1 MAEWIGELLS
11 GLPTWMLLPAIVT
24 VFIIAL
30 EVVSIRWLGEGPL
43 LYFWRKTYGK
53 K

>member
-1 MAEWIGELLS
+1 MAEWIGGLLAS
-11 GLPTWMLLPAIVT
+11 LPTWVLLPSIVI

-30 EVVSIRWLGEGPL
+30 EVVSIMWLGGGPL
-43 LYFWRKTYGK
+43 LYFWRKMYGK